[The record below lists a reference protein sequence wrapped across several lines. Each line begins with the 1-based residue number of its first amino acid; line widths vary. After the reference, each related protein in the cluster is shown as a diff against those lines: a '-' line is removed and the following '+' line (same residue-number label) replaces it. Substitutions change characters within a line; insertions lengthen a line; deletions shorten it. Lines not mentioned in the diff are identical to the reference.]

1 MIWCAS
7 GFTESGESIDALGL
21 KAVTDSSF
29 KGTVVMCSSAGVT
42 RPEWA
47 ESKRAR
53 LVGAADI
60 PIIRLNPGG
69 ILQQKAAAERRNR
82 LGFLD
87 GDGSGGLLW
96 RTVER
101 LAYFATRLGASGL
114 GGALVLAPVVALFL
128 ALFLAC
134 AVKALAHNL
143 QRLFGRKK
151 RRRRKTD

>member
-1 MIWCAS
+1 MGGAPAK
-7 GFTESGESIDALGL
+7 E
-21 KAVTDSSF
+21 AVVQPG
-29 KGTVVMCSSAGVT
+29 KR
-42 RPEWA
+42 RPL
-47 ESKRAR
+47 R
-53 LVGAADI
+53 LPQFSQEAAHE
-60 PIIRLNPGG
+60 
-69 ILQQKAAAERRNR
+69 KSAAERLNR

-114 GGALVLAPVVALFL
+114 GGALLLAPVVALFL
-128 ALFLAC
+128 ALFLAF

>member
-1 MIWCAS
+1 MEEQGLGDVVRGWVLCA
-7 GFTESGESIDALGL
+7 
-21 KAVTDSSF
+21 
-29 KGTVVMCSSAGVT
+29 
-42 RPEWA
+42 PEV
-47 ESKRAR
+47 RQGAR
-53 LVGAADI
+53 H
-60 PIIRLNPGG
+60 
-69 ILQQKAAAERRNR
+69 AAERLNR

-87 GDGSGGLLW
+87 GDGRGGLLW

-128 ALFLAC
+128 ALFLAF

-151 RRRRKTD
+151 RRRRKDD

>member
-1 MIWCAS
+1 MTASARWRRGNLAHWLISTQVCAGS
-7 GFTESGESIDALGL
+7 GL
-21 KAVTDSSF
+21 
-29 KGTVVMCSSAGVT
+29 SA
-42 RPEWA
+42 A
-47 ESKRAR
+47 ECAEVEKS
-53 LVGAADI
+53 
-60 PIIRLNPGG
+60 
-69 ILQQKAAAERRNR
+69 AAERLNR

-87 GDGSGGLLW
+87 GDGRGGLLW

-128 ALFLAC
+128 ALFLAF

-151 RRRRKTD
+151 RRRRKDD